1 MTERKGNN
9 QFIMKRRCR
18 APCGGCGTTP
28 YPQSKLN
35 FDAQNTLL
43 WHIMHFFDPPKISH
57 KYTLHRERH
66 THSYTHKE
74 IEKLHK
80 KKKRNKKSL
89 RRSKTSIHRV
99 LFSINRHWQ
108 QLILRTS
115 ISGSIS
121 SNLSDAEWSLSKP
134 AGWSGQTCPRP
145 LTPHAASLQR
155 SG

>member
-28 YPQSKLN
+28 YPQSKRN

-74 IEKLHK
+74 IQKLQK
-80 KKKRNKKSL
+80 KKKKKQKKPEAFKDFHPPGLVFNK
-89 RRSKTSIHRV
+89 
-99 LFSINRHWQ
+99 
-108 QLILRTS
+108 
-115 ISGSIS
+115 
-121 SNLSDAEWSLSKP
+121 
-134 AGWSGQTCPRP
+134 
-145 LTPHAASLQR
+145 
-155 SG
+155 

>member
-57 KYTLHRERH
+57 KYTLHRETH
-66 THSYTHKE
+66 TLLYTQGDSKAPQ
-74 IEKLHK
+74 K
-80 KKKRNKKSL
+80 KKKETKK
-89 RRSKTSIHRV
+89 
-99 LFSINRHWQ
+99 
-108 QLILRTS
+108 
-115 ISGSIS
+115 
-121 SNLSDAEWSLSKP
+121 A
-134 AGWSGQTCPRP
+134 
-145 LTPHAASLQR
+145 
-155 SG
+155 